1 LTDVGIRRIIG
12 SQQPALRHDVEV
24 GEMTSSTIPIVQARN
39 YTRGRSNPI
48 DVIVIHTMESPEK
61 PDTAESVAAWF
72 AGPNAPQASAHYCID
87 ADSIVECV
95 RDMDVAWHAP
105 GANHNG
111 LGLEHAGRAAQTAA
125 DWSDEYSTKL
135 LDLSAELVAQKCT
148 KYDIPATWLTAAQLR
163 AGKRG
168 ITGHVQVSEAFKRT
182 DHTDPGK
189 SFPVAAYIAR
199 VRAHLGDKFVQP
211 EEHHWHTKAAAQTPM
226 LQVGD
231 EGYQVKRLQRLLV
244 QRGFDAGAADG
255 IFGKQTAA
263 AVKQAQVAHGLDD
276 DGIAGPLTWA
286 ALLAG

>member
-24 GEMTSSTIPIVQARN
+24 GEMTSSTIPFVQARN
-39 YTRGRSNPI
+39 YTRGRSNAI

-72 AGPNAPQASAHYCID
+72 AGPSAPQASAHYCID

-95 RDMDVAWHAP
+95 RDTDVAWHAP

-111 LGLEHAGRAAQTAA
+111 LGLEHAGRAAQTTT
-125 DWSDEYSTKL
+125 DWNDEYSTKL
-135 LDLSAELVAQKCT
+135 LDLSAELVAQKCA
-148 KYDIPATWLTAAQLR
+148 KYDIPATWLTASQLR

-168 ITGHVQVSEAFKRT
+168 ITGHVQVSQAFKRS

-189 SFPVAAYIAR
+189 AFPVEAYIAR
-199 VRAHLGDKFVQP
+199 VRAHLGDKFVEP
-211 EEHHWHTKAAAQTPM
+211 EKHHWHTKAAAQTPM
-226 LQVGD
+226 LRNGD

-255 IFGKQTAA
+255 IFGQQTEA
-263 AVKQAQVAHGLDD
+263 AVKAAQVAHGLDV
-276 DGIAGPLTWA
+276 DGIVGPLTWA

>member
-1 LTDVGIRRIIG
+1 MAGT
-12 SQQPALRHDVEV
+12 
-24 GEMTSSTIPIVQARN
+24 TIPFVQARN

-72 AGPNAPQASAHYCID
+72 AGSSAPQASAHYCID
-87 ADSIVECV
+87 ANSVVECV
-95 RDMDVAWHAP
+95 RDTDVAWHAP

-111 LGLEHAGRAAQTAA
+111 IGLEHAGRAAQSAA
-125 DWSDEYSTKL
+125 DWSDDYSTKL
-135 LDLSAELVAQKCT
+135 LDLSAQLVAQKCV
-148 KYDIPATWLTAAQLR
+148 KYDIPAVWLSAAQLR

-168 ITGHVQVSEAFKRT
+168 ITGHAQVSEAFHRT
-182 DHTDPGK
+182 DHTDPGT
-189 SFPVAAYIAR
+189 SFPVDAYLAK
-199 VRAHLGDKFVQP
+199 VREHLGDKFVDP
-211 EEHHWHTKAAAQTPM
+211 EKHHWHAKSPAQTPM
-226 LQVGD
+226 LRLGD

-255 IFGKQTAA
+255 IFGKQTLA
-263 AVKQAQVAHGLDD
+263 AVKQAQAAHGLDD

>member
-1 LTDVGIRRIIG
+1 V
-12 SQQPALRHDVEV
+12 P
-24 GEMTSSTIPIVQARN
+24 SSTIPFVQARN

-72 AGPNAPQASAHYCID
+72 AGATAPQASAHYCID

-95 RDMDVAWHAP
+95 RDTDVAWHAP

-111 LGLEHAGRAAQTAA
+111 LGLEHAGRAAQSTA
-125 DWSDEYSTKL
+125 DWSDDYSTKL
-135 LDLSAELVAQKCT
+135 LELSAELVAQKCT
-148 KYDIPATWLTAAQLR
+148 KYDIPAVWLTAAQLR

-168 ITGHVQVSEAFKRT
+168 ITGHAQVSEAFKRT

-189 SFPVAAYIAR
+189 SFPVETYIAK
-199 VRAHLGDKFVQP
+199 VRAHLGDKFVP
-211 EEHHWHTKAAAQTPM
+211 AEEHHWHAKSPAQTPM
-226 LQVGD
+226 LQQGD
-231 EGYQVKRLQRLLV
+231 TGYQVKRLQRLLV

-255 IFGKQTAA
+255 IFGKQTTA

-276 DGIAGPLTWA
+276 DGVAGPLTWA

>member
-1 LTDVGIRRIIG
+1 MPGL
-12 SQQPALRHDVEV
+12 
-24 GEMTSSTIPIVQARN
+24 TIPFVQARN
-39 YTRGRSNPI
+39 YTRGRSNSI

-72 AGPNAPQASAHYCID
+72 AGSTAPQASAHYCID
-87 ADSIVECV
+87 ADSVVECV
-95 RDMDVAWHAP
+95 RDTDVAWHAP

-111 LGLEHAGRAAQTAA
+111 IGIEHAGRAAQSAA
-125 DWSDEYSTKL
+125 DWSDAYSMKL
-135 LDLSAELVAQKCT
+135 LDLSAGLVAQKCA
-148 KYDIPATWLTAAQLR
+148 KYDIPAVWLSAAQLR

-189 SFPVAAYIAR
+189 SFPVEAYVAR
-199 VRAHLGDKFVQP
+199 VREHLGDKFVPP
-211 EEHHWHTKAAAQTPM
+211 EKHHWHAKAPAQTPM
-226 LQVGD
+226 LRNGD
-231 EGYQVKRLQRLLV
+231 KGYQVKRLQRLLV

-255 IFGKQTAA
+255 IFGKQTEA
-263 AVKQAQVAHGLDD
+263 AVKKAQLAHGLDN